1 MPINNIWTTLWFNG
15 TAEEAVHFYVDTFE
29 NSKITEEWKDASGK
43 VSAITFHLNDSK
55 FVAINGGDQV
65 KFTPAISFQVECENQ
80 DEVDYYWDHLGSGG
94 DEDKRAAG
102 WLVDRYGVSWQIIP
116 KQLIEAVHD
125 KDKAPRV
132 GAAMLQMKKID
143 LHELARQGLVTL

>member
-15 TAEEAVHFYVDTFE
+15 AAEEAVHFYVDTFE
-29 NSKITEEWKDASGK
+29 NSKITEEWKDASGR
-43 VSAITFHLNDSK
+43 VSALTFLLNDSK

-65 KFTPAISFQVECENQ
+65 KFTPAISFQVECKDQ
-80 DEVDYYWDHLGSGG
+80 AEVDYYWDRLGSGG

-116 KQLIEAVHD
+116 KKLIEAVHD
-125 KDKAPRV
+125 TDKAGKV

-143 LHELARQGLVTL
+143 LHELARLGLVTL